1 MLRNYFIFLMFL
13 FFLPKIAWAN
23 PSLQLLGAMVGKK
36 TGSGVALVKNLEN
49 MQVQAFKEG
58 QNVFGKG
65 VLREVK
71 KDVMMIQDSQ
81 GKIYEISSKM
91 KKTSQTSIASVSTG
105 YTGGDSYSE
114 PGLKRVGNRTLV
126 DKAYKDEILKKEL
139 PKILMQAASE
149 PVLENGKIS
158 GFRLFQFEQN
168 SMYEKIGLK
177 DGDIVTSVHGQPL
190 NNVVRAVQILKGLQN
205 QNQTKVKVLRNGEEI
220 ELELGVQ

>member
-1 MLRNYFIFLMFL
+1 MLRNSLILFIFM

-65 VLREVK
+65 FLLEVK
-71 KDVMMIQDSQ
+71 KDMMIIKDSQ
-81 GKIYEISSKM
+81 GKTYEISSKM
-91 KKTSQTSIASVSTG
+91 KKISQASTASISVG

-114 PGLKRVGNRTLV
+114 PGLKRVGNKTLI
-126 DKAYKDEILKKEL
+126 DKAYKEEILKKEL

-177 DGDIVTSVHGQPL
+177 DGDVVVSVHGQPL

-205 QNQTKVKVLRNGEEI
+205 QNQAKVKVLRNGQEI